1 MTRLT
6 TIVLPL
12 AAAALLLAGCGG
24 GGDGGAGDAGTITGF
39 EFEDEVGGDPGPFES
54 SEFQPPV
61 SFTVPEGWRPRED
74 FGMIQVFRGAGE
86 AQAITFESLGE
97 GDLAQRVEQM
107 RNSPELQ
114 PGEAEQT
121 TIGGRD
127 AVTFEAE
134 PTFAI
139 PVEGS
144 QYFALG
150 QGPLRVHVIDVDGM
164 LVGIFTESS
173 VLRTERREAE
183 QVTAEF
189 FSEAQR
195 IVDTVEF
202 GDAPSG
208 TTTSPSGT
216 TTSP

>member
-6 TIVLPL
+6 ILVLPL
-12 AAAALLLAGCGG
+12 GAAALLLAGCGG
-24 GGDGGAGDAGTITGF
+24 GGGGDAGDEGTITGLTI
-39 EFEDEVGGDPGPFES
+39 EDELGGDPGPFES
-54 SEFQPPV
+54 GEFQPPV
-61 SFTVPEGWRPRED
+61 GFDVPEGWRPRED

-86 AQAITFESLGE
+86 AQVVTFESLGE
-97 GDLAQRVEQM
+97 GDLAERVEQM

-114 PGEAEQT
+114 AGEAQEVT
-121 TIGGRD
+121 VGGRE
-127 AVTFEAE
+127 AMTFEAE
-134 PTFAI
+134 PAFAI

-150 QGPLRVHVIDVDGM
+150 QGPLRVHVVDVDGM
-164 LVGIFTESS
+164 LVGIFAEST

-189 FSEAQR
+189 FNEAQR

-202 GDAPSG
+202 DDAPAG